1 MKRNILVFALIAI
14 FALTLSSCG
23 KQEKTNTQKLCIEK
37 GWVLQSV
44 TAAPYYISAAGE
56 RVTNFYDDLMI
67 ESEKDDIIKFAENG
81 SQTINPG
88 KILPTDDEDG
98 YLTEKA
104 TTWKFSAD
112 EKDLTFQIPF
122 FYEYPMDGS
131 VARTFDAAFETATI
145 TKLTETELVL
155 TYTCNLIDVPTKET
169 CTLTLTYIPVK

>member
-44 TAAPYYISAAGE
+44 TASPYYISVDGE
-56 RVTNFYDDLMI
+56 RITNFYDALMI

-88 KILPTDDEDG
+88 KILPTDEEDG

-122 FYEYPMDGS
+122 YYDYTTDP
-131 VARTFDAAFETATI
+131 ARTFDAEFETAAVTE
-145 TKLTETELVL
+145 LTETKLVL
-155 TYTCNLIDVPTKET
+155 TYTCNLIDVDTKET
-169 CTLTLTYIPVK
+169 CTLTLTYVPAK

>member
-44 TAAPYYISAAGE
+44 TAAPYYLSAGGE
-56 RVTNFYDDLMI
+56 RITNFYNDLMI
-67 ESEKDDIIKFAENG
+67 ESEQDDIIKFAENG

-88 KILPTDDEDG
+88 KLLPEDYEDG

-122 FYEYPMDGS
+122 FYDYTDDP
-131 VARTFDAAFETATI
+131 ARTFDAAFETATI

-155 TYTCNLIDVPTKET
+155 TYTCNLIDYDAKET